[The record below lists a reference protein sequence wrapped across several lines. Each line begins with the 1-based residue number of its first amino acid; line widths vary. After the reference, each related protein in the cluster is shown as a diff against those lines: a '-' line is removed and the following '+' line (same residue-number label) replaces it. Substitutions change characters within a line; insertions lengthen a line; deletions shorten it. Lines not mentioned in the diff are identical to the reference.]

1 MSGVFLGGGPCVTVA
16 RVSALAIP
24 FDLVVVRAVVVRAGR
39 VLLVRRSAWDTL
51 PGTWE
56 LPGGKVDPG
65 ESPAVGLG
73 RELREETGLRVTG
86 EPSPH
91 CQHALR
97 SPSGRR
103 VLERV
108 YTVAVT
114 GRLALSDEHDDALW
128 QDLSAPLPTP
138 LTLAAQLALGEPPDA
153 G

>member
-1 MSGVFLGGGPCVTVA
+1 
-16 RVSALAIP
+16 VSALAIP
-24 FDLVVVRAVVVRAGR
+24 FDLVVVRAVVVRSDR

-51 PGTWE
+51 PSTWE

-65 ESPAVGLG
+65 ESLAVGLG
-73 RELREETGLRVTG
+73 RELHEETGLRAIG
-86 EPSPH
+86 EPTPR
-91 CQHALR
+91 CQHVLR

-114 GRLALSDEHDDALW
+114 GRLVLSDEHDDALW

-138 LTLAAQLALGEPPDA
+138 LTLAAQLALGVQVDA